1 MDCVNNK
8 ENAQEE
14 SSAIGNENNTFKIIE
29 MYKSRRKY
37 YMVIN
42 RKIGKREYE
51 TYYLSKTYGSP
62 VKTCGLGIDFR

>member
-14 SSAIGNENNTFKIIE
+14 SSAIGNEKNTFKIIE

-51 TYYLSKTYGSP
+51 TYYLSKTYSD
-62 VKTCGLGIDFR
+62 L